1 MYQNI
6 NHYILL
12 NLFLYSKGLG
22 KTVQTIAFLGWL
34 KSSTNSK
41 YPHLIVVPAS
51 TLSNWM
57 NEIEKFCPEL
67 RYLTYHGTQKER
79 DLMRRELSL
88 SIKNRF
94 YLFYQFIIFQHL
106 IY

>member
-1 MYQNI
+1 MLIYVSKYK
-6 NHYILL
+6 NHYIL
-12 NLFLYSKGLG
+12 FSKGLG

-79 DLMRRELSL
+79 DLMRRQLSL

-94 YLFYQFIIFQHL
+94 TYFIDLSYFST
-106 IY
+106 